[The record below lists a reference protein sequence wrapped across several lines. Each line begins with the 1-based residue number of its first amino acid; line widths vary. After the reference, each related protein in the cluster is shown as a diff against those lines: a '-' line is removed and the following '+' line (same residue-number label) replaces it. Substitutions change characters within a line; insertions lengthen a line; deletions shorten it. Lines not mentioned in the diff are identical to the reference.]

1 MKCQNVTLTPVRNLI
16 SGKNLIKRN
25 TSGEKAKLS
34 LLFGKLSTPFLF
46 FLSEK
51 GRRLV
56 YEKRPCL
63 AHHTTHLMATCS
75 EAALAGT
82 YSLRA
87 HQMESS
93 GHIHKTSEGYSGS
106 EQVSLEETPQKYELV
121 SWKCNILIMFNGKG
135 SQQSRKWPL
144 LVAEL

>member
-1 MKCQNVTLTPVRNLI
+1 
-16 SGKNLIKRN
+16 
-25 TSGEKAKLS
+25 
-34 LLFGKLSTPFLF
+34 
-46 FLSEK
+46 
-51 GRRLV
+51 
-56 YEKRPCL
+56 
-63 AHHTTHLMATCS
+63 MATCS
-75 EAALAGT
+75 EAALAGA

-106 EQVSLEETPQKYELV
+106 EQVSLEETPQNYGLV
-121 SWKCNILIMFNGKG
+121 SWKCNILITFSGKG